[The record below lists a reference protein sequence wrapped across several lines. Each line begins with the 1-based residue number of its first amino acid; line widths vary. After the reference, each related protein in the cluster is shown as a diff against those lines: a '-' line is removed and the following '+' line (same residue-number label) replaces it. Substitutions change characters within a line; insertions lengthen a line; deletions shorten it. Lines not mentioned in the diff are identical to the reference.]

1 MNYNKNPLTPH
12 LQVYRW
18 QISSLLSITHR
29 IVGVVNFLLMILFC
43 SWLIL
48 IFLNQDFLVL
58 GKEVF
63 AFFLVILSSYLFAG
77 LFSFFVLNEIRHL
90 VWDLGYGFDVKI
102 SKISGFAVLI
112 GSFVLAVIIYKL
124 GGFFHDACINKKMA
138 FYKN

>member
-29 IVGVVNFLLMILFC
+29 IVGVLNFLLMILFC

-58 GKEVF
+58 GKEVLTS
-63 AFFLVILSSYLFAG
+63 FFGNFIILSVCWT
-77 LFSFFVLNEIRHL
+77 FSFFVLNEIRHL

-112 GSFVLAVIIYKL
+112 GSFILAVIIYKF
-124 GGFFHDACINKKMA
+124 GGFFL
-138 FYKN
+138 

>member
-29 IVGVVNFLLMILFC
+29 IVGVLNFLLMILFC

-63 AFFLVILSSYLFAG
+63 ASFFGNFIILSVCWT
-77 LFSFFVLNEIRHL
+77 FSFFVLNEIRHL

-112 GSFVLAVIIYKL
+112 GSFILAVIIYKF
-124 GGFFHDACINKKMA
+124 GGFFL
-138 FYKN
+138 